1 MCFLVIGFNKL
12 TQVSIRK
19 YLNNTWWNWEIFIS
33 KCKDIVLIQRWYN
46 IILSWKNQPV
56 QTLEAKGCIMIIF
69 YISYMLP
76 AYLKT
81 SYVCKVPAGNVEA
94 KKNHLRLHNLHPQNY
109 WTQLCGLFIL
119 SPLVGTKLKLDRAPL
134 LCLEQDCAAHKRRI
148 VEVDG

>member
-1 MCFLVIGFNKL
+1 MIGFNKL

-46 IILSWKNQPV
+46 IILSWKNLPV

-81 SYVCKVPAGNVEA
+81 SYVCKVPAGNDEA
-94 KKNHLRLHNLHPQNY
+94 KKKSSSS
-109 WTQLCGLFIL
+109 TQLA
-119 SPLVGTKLKLDRAPL
+119 PTKLLNATVWSFHPISTRGNQIKASSVQDRAPL